1 MSGRIL
7 LVEPHPEDRLLLRH
21 ALEEQGYAVEE
32 AEDISA
38 AMACL
43 EQSPHPLVVV
53 DTDVP
58 GLDAVSFVQQVQA
71 RQNPPRVLLLATGSS
86 RQEAVRAM
94 RLGAQDYVTKPIDR
108 EEFIARARHAL
119 EYKSLYEE
127 YKSKRLAAEALNAE
141 LVASQQ
147 QIQEA
152 EKMASLGRLVAGV
165 AHEINTP
172 IGVIHS
178 NQDLLARSLAA
189 LQRLVADLAPGP
201 PTVKMQQVQQVLSA
215 IMEVDRNA
223 CQRIIEIVKNLKKL
237 ARRDEAERKT
247 FNIHEGLDSTL
258 QLANYEFKNRICIE
272 KDYGDVPPI
281 EGYPNQLNQVF
292 LNLLI
297 NAGQAIEGPGV
308 IRISTRRQDENVVI
322 LISDTGKGIPAEHLD
337 QIFEPGF
344 TTKGVG
350 VGIGLGLAIS
360 WKIVQAHG
368 GTIQVE
374 SKVGE
379 GSVFTIT
386 LPAR

>member
-1 MSGRIL
+1 MSVRVL
-7 LVEPHPEDRLLLRH
+7 LVEPHPEDRLLLRQ
-21 ALEEQGYAVEE
+21 ALEEQGYEVEE
-32 AEDISA
+32 TADLSA
-38 AMACL
+38 ALACL
-43 EQSPHPLVVV
+43 EQFAHPLVVV
-53 DTDVP
+53 EIDVP
-58 GLDAVSFVQQVQA
+58 GLDAVSFVQQVQSL
-71 RQNPPRVLLLATGSS
+71 QDPPRVLLLATGAT
-86 RQEAVRAM
+86 RQEAVRAL

-108 EEFIARARHAL
+108 EEFIARARNAL
-119 EYKSLYEE
+119 EYRSLFEE

-189 LQRLVADLAPGP
+189 LQKLVADLAPGP
-201 PTVKMQQVQQVLSA
+201 PTVKMEQVQQVLST

-237 ARRDEAERKT
+237 ARGDEAERKT

-258 QLANYEFKNRICIE
+258 QLANCEFKNRIRIE

-281 EGYPNQLNQVF
+281 EGFPNQMNQVF
-292 LNLLI
+292 LNLLV
-297 NAGQAIEGPGV
+297 NAGQAIEGPGL
-308 IRISTRRQDENVVI
+308 IQISTREQNGNVVI
-322 LISDTGKGIPAEHLD
+322 RISDTGKGIPPEHLD

-350 VGIGLGLAIS
+350 VGTGLGLAIS
-360 WKIVQAHG
+360 WKIVKAHG

-374 SKVGE
+374 SQVGQ

-386 LPAR
+386 LPVR